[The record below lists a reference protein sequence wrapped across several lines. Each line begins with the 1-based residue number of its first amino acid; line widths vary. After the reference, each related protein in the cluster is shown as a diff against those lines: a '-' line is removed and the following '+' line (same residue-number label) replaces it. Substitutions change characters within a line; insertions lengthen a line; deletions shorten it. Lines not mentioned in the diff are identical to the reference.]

1 MSRVQMSNEVHAK
14 TRIPKLALS
23 LLAGLAV
30 VVASACSSGSA
41 KPITGANDIILGA
54 TSRASVGAY
63 SLLSQISVP
72 YLSQYQ
78 GQASQNYDCGPT
90 GVAMVLQYRGLRTG
104 GLSDMQWVSQVRTN
118 TGVGNDYSDTSFGQL
133 ETALSYSG
141 TSYSEVPASLTPQP
155 DAQVAAI
162 KDAVGAGNPV
172 IAVVHGAD
180 LGRGEAYGDH
190 WIVITGFSSDGST
203 AYVNDPDNQ
212 GARWAGWIVG
222 GQISLP
228 IATLSTALYDGPLG
242 PYGIIVN

>member
-1 MSRVQMSNEVHAK
+1 MSSEVHTK

-30 VVASACSSGSA
+30 VVASACGGSGSA
-41 KPITGANDIILGA
+41 RPITGANDIIPGA
-54 TSRASVGAY
+54 TSRASVGAA

-78 GQASQNYDCGPT
+78 GQASQNFDCGPAA
-90 GVAMVLQYRGLRTG
+90 VAMVLQYHGLRPD

-118 TGVGNDYSDTSFGQL
+118 TGVGNGYSDTSFGQL

-141 TSYSEVPASLTPQP
+141 ASYSEVPASLTPQP

-162 KDAVGAGNPV
+162 KDAVGAGKPV
-172 IAVVHGAD
+172 IAIVHGSS
-180 LGRGEAYGDH
+180 LGRGDAYGDH
-190 WIVITGFSSDGST
+190 WFVITGFSSDGST

-212 GARWAGWIVG
+212 GARWDGWIVG

-228 IATLSTALYDGPLG
+228 IATLSTALYNGPLG